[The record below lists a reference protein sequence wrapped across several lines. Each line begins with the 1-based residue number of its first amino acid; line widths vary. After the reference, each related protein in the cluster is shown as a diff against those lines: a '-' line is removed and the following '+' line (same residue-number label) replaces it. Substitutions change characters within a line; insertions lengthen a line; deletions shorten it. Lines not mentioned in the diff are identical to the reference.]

1 MRFGVAAA
9 LMVLLLTGCGG
20 DEQGSS
26 EDSSIP
32 ALMTLAAPGI
42 SNGGTIP
49 QQYTCEGRDLSP
61 PLSWDG
67 TPGNAREVAI
77 VVEDPDAPGGTF
89 VHWVVAGIDPGTQM
103 LDAGARL
110 PDARQGRNSAGDA
123 RYTGPC
129 PPQGDKPHRYVFSI
143 YALREPTDAPAGAP
157 ADTMIEQIRDNAIAT
172 GRLTGRFG
180 R

>member
-1 MRFGVAAA
+1 MRLAAAAA
-9 LMVLLLTGCGG
+9 LSVLLLSGCGG
-20 DEQGSS
+20 NEKGSS
-26 EDSSIP
+26 EPPS
-32 ALMTLAAPGI
+32 AAVRMTLAAPGI
-42 SNGGTIP
+42 SNGGPIP
-49 QQYTCEGRDLSP
+49 KEYTCEGRNESP
-61 PLSWDG
+61 PLGWDG
-67 TPGNAREVAI
+67 TPGNARELAI

-110 PDARQGRNSAGDA
+110 EDARQGRNSAGEA

-129 PPQGDKPHRYVFSI
+129 PPEGDKPHRYVFSI
-143 YALREPTDAPAGAP
+143 YALRAPTDAPDGAP
-157 ADTMIEQIRDNAIAT
+157 AETMIDQIREKAMAT